1 MKNFSFTKNKSKFFL
16 FTAACIVLGIVCVL
30 IRGVNWDV
38 DFVGGTEMNIRINS
52 EDSNVAK
59 EVENIT
65 KDIVGD
71 KFSSV
76 TSVSDSTGASYLVKT
91 NEIDSETRESIIDKI
106 SEKYGED
113 NIILLSANSVSG
125 AISDSLRSSAIT
137 AILLAVVLMLAYIA
151 IRFKPL
157 SAVAAI
163 ICLIHDI
170 FFVFIA
176 YSLLQIPVNSNIIA
190 VALTILG
197 YSINATIVIFDRIRE
212 NKKLAGAGQTFE
224 EKADRSVKQT
234 LRRSVFTTITTL
246 LTIGMVYIL
255 GVTSIKNFALP
266 LIVGIVAGL
275 YSSVCLAS
283 NIWVVLDKAINKKK

>member
-106 SEKYGED
+106 AEKYGED

>member
-1 MKNFSFTKNKSKFFL
+1 MKKFSYTKNKSKFFL
-16 FTAACIVLGIVCVL
+16 FTAVCIVLGLVCIFV
-30 IRGVNWDV
+30 RGVNWDV
-38 DFVGGTEMNIRINS
+38 DFVGGTEMNISIS
-52 EDSNVAK
+52 TDDKNVTG
-59 EVENIT
+59 EVETIT
-65 KDIVGD
+65 KDIVKD

-76 TSVSDSTGASYLVKT
+76 TSVSDSTGKSLLIKT
-91 NEIDSETRESIIDKI
+91 NEIDSETREGIMDAI
-106 SEKYGED
+106 SEKYGEG
-113 NIILLSANSVSG
+113 NVVLLSANSVSG

-137 AILLAVVLMLAYIA
+137 AITLAVILMLAYIA

-163 ICLIHDI
+163 ICLLHDI
-170 FFVFIA
+170 FFVFVA
-176 YSLLQIPVNSNIIA
+176 YSLLQLPVNSNIIA

-212 NKKLAGAGQTFE
+212 NTKIVGSGTTFE

-234 LRRSVFTTITTL
+234 FRRSLFTTITTL

-266 LIVGIVAGL
+266 LIVGILAGL
-275 YSSVCLAS
+275 YSSVCLSS
-283 NIWVVLDKAINKKK
+283 NLWVILDKKFGKK

>member
-38 DFVGGTEMNIRINS
+38 DFVGGTEMNIRINT

-106 SEKYGED
+106 AEKYGED

>member
-1 MKNFSFTKNKSKFFL
+1 MKNLSYTKNKGKFFIFSAICVL
-16 FTAACIVLGIVCVL
+16 LGILCLV

-38 DFVGGTEMNIRINS
+38 DFVGGTEMNIRVVT
-52 EDSNVAK
+52 EDADLAKNV
-59 EVENIT
+59 EDIT
-65 KDIVGD
+65 KAIIGSD
-71 KFSSV
+71 FSSV
-76 TSVSDSTGASYLVKT
+76 TSVSDTTGDSLLIKS
-91 NEIDSETRESIIDKI
+91 NEISSEAREEIFNKI
-106 SEKYGED
+106 AEKYGED
-113 NIILLSANSVSG
+113 NVVLLSSNSVSG
-125 AISDSLRSSAIT
+125 AISDSLRKSAIL
-137 AILLAVVLMLAYIA
+137 AISIAVVLMLLYIA

-212 NKKLAGAGQTFE
+212 NNKVMGASATFE
-224 EKADRSVKQT
+224 EKTDASIKQT
-234 LRRSVFTTITTL
+234 LRRSIFTTVTTL

-266 LIVGIVAGL
+266 LIVGIFAGL
-275 YSSVCLAS
+275 YSSVCLAG
-283 NIWVVLDKAINKKK
+283 NLWVVFDKKLGKK